1 MNHVAIIQSEFMK
14 EARKWKDLSYED
26 QKSYLKRHPASKR
39 KITAK
44 PEGSRQEKDEG
55 KKEKSVKE
63 DSTSSSSL
71 LDKIKGKSH
80 SELKDEITKLQTKID
95 ARNAAAVR
103 REQRAHGDLDGTAI
117 EAAYDRN
124 RPLEIKISLIKHY
137 LEHGDKP
144 LPEELQ
150 KEVEDI
156 QGDIAYKSE
165 YKEKQQKEKEKY
177 ADLVGKMI
185 TWKSKKNF
193 GKEMSARVVSVK
205 AGRQGIKV
213 KTDTG
218 WRVPVSLITKSTEP
232 PKGEKNKE
240 LVTAKDLI
248 GKTVSWKT
256 KYRPGFRAVRGF
268 PGARMERSAP
278 PGYDSA
284 KGTASGKVESTKG
297 SKVVVGSWR
306 IPLPLILDV
315 NGKKF
320 EKWK

>member
-1 MNHVAIIQSEFMK
+1 MNHVTTIQSEFIK

-26 QKSYLKRHPASKR
+26 QKGYLKRHPGSKR

-44 PEGSRQEKDEG
+44 PESGRQEKDDES
-55 KKEKSVKE
+55 KKERKEKPSSNNLLEKIVK
-63 DSTSSSSL
+63 D
-71 LDKIKGKSH
+71 KSH
-80 SELKDEITKLQTKID
+80 SELKEEITKLQAKID
-95 ARNAAAVR
+95 ARNEAARR
-103 REQRAHGDLDGTAI
+103 REQRAHGDLDGTAF
-117 EAAYDRN
+117 EMAYDRN
-124 RPLEIKISLIKHY
+124 RPSEIKISLIKHY
-137 LEHGDKP
+137 LEHGSKP
-144 LPEELQ
+144 LPKELQ
-150 KEVEDI
+150 EEVDRMQEDE
-156 QGDIAYKSE
+156 AYKSE
-165 YKEKQQKEKEKY
+165 HKEKRQEEKEKY
-177 ADLVGKMI
+177 ADLVGKVI
-185 TWKSKKNF
+185 TWKSRKNF

-256 KYRPGFRAVRGF
+256 KYRPGEWKSVRGV
-268 PGARMERSAP
+268 PGARMQRSAP
-278 PGYDSA
+278 PGYDPA
-284 KGTASGKVESTKG
+284 KGTASGRVESTKG

-306 IPLPLILDV
+306 IPLPLVLDV
-315 NGKKF
+315 DGKKF